1 MQFDFIGAEVNKN
14 SGGIFEEYGWQVS
27 SRFETTLGLPISRWL
42 AFSMEGTCFEANMK
56 TNIINLKV
64 QNIQRDKLCLLDVMV
79 AGKKGHEL
87 KSLFDEKVCYTI
99 AN

>member
-1 MQFDFIGAEVNKN
+1 MARKL
-14 SGGIFEEYGWQVS
+14 S
-27 SRFETTLGLPISRWL
+27 SIKKS
-42 AFSMEGTCFEANMK
+42 
-56 TNIINLKV
+56 NLKV
-64 QNIQRDKLCLLDVMV
+64 QNIQRDKLCLLDVIV

>member
-1 MQFDFIGAEVNKN
+1 
-14 SGGIFEEYGWQVS
+14 
-27 SRFETTLGLPISRWL
+27 
-42 AFSMEGTCFEANMK
+42 MEGTCFEANMK